1 VELPAAS
8 VSLDLDNLWSYMKTH
23 GEEEWREYPTYLDVL
38 IPLVLDFLRD
48 HDVHISFLV
57 VGQDAIRP
65 ENHEPLRMIAEAGHE
80 VGNHSF
86 NHEPWMQEYDAD
98 AIASELNEAHAA
110 ITNAAGV
117 EPVGFRGPG
126 FCHSATLI
134 RELIA
139 MGYQWDASLLPSFI
153 GPLARLYYFRTSS
166 LEQEE
171 RETRSA
177 LFGTFR
183 DGLQPLKPFDWA
195 SESGSI
201 LEIPV
206 TTIPFVRA
214 PFHMSYL
221 LWLSRYSESLA
232 LAYFDIALTM
242 CRLRGVEPSFL
253 LHPLDFLGKDD
264 ESRLAFFPGMDMTRD
279 QKIAFAAKVMNRLK
293 RNFHVVSLSD
303 HAKRIRTR
311 NPESKS
317 VPLNEGVPT

>member
-1 VELPAAS
+1 MELPAAS